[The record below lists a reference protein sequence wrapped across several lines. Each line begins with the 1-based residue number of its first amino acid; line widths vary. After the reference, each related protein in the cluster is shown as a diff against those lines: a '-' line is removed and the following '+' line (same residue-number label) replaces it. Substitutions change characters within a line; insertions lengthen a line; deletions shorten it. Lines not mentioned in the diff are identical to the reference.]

1 MRQPLRF
8 FYDTVVVVGLLLF
21 LPRIL
26 WRKKLTALRQRL
38 RSDPPDP
45 QGRAVIWLHAVSV
58 GEVKAAKRL
67 LQKIK
72 EQHPN
77 AFILATTAT
86 SAGIEEAKRSLSQ
99 ADAIRFMPLD
109 VSWLIRKWV
118 CLLRPQLLLFVES
131 DLWIQ
136 LLQTVK
142 EIGGRTALV
151 SGKLSERSA
160 NRFAKIPFFA
170 KTLYSLVDVI
180 LVQNAEYRDRLAPF
194 VPEKEKL
201 RIGGNLKLEATAQ
214 TVDRNRFAPYFQ
226 GDSFSIAIV
235 STHAPEELELLDALQ
250 SVEATLYLAPRH
262 PERFEEV
269 AELLESKRISYC
281 RWSRITERKGQER
294 VILIDAM
301 GKLPIFFTF
310 VDLAIVAGS
319 FSSRIGGHNVLEPCL
334 YGTPVF
340 FGPHMHQQKEF
351 AARVLEAGAGRQVEL
366 SEIASAI
373 RSYAQNPLPMRQA
386 ARGLFEGSS
395 QILETTWAAIR
406 ALL

>member
-8 FYDTVVVVGLLLF
+8 FYDTVVVLGLLLF

-72 EQHPN
+72 EQYPN
-77 AFILATTAT
+77 TFILATMAT

-118 CLLRPQLLLFVES
+118 RLLRPQLLLFVES

-194 VPEKEKL
+194 VLEKEKL

-214 TVDRNRFAPYFQ
+214 AVDRNLFAPYFQ
-226 GDSFSIAIV
+226 GDLFSIAIV

-395 QILETTWAAIR
+395 QILETTWAAIKP
-406 ALL
+406 LL